1 MVDGGWV
8 VDATEPNLPPTT
20 LAKCGAPDTFR
31 GFKKN
36 AAVGYVEATFKGNGV
51 GYVSF
56 TNCNNSGMTKVYMN
70 GIEIGVAYSW
80 QPKFVNFNYK
90 RGDTLKITEE
100 KSGIIKI
107 NTAIIK
113 NGPLL

>member
-8 VDATEPNLPPTT
+8 VDAPEQYVAPTT
-20 LAKCGAPDTFR
+20 LAKCGVPDTFR

-36 AAVGYVEATFKGNGV
+36 AAVSYVEATFKGLGI
-51 GYVSF
+51 GILSF
-56 TNCNNSGMTKVYMN
+56 TNCYNSGMTKVYMN

-80 QPKFVNFNYK
+80 QPKVVNFIYK

-107 NTAIIK
+107 NSFRLEACE
-113 NGPLL
+113 